1 MRRHALILFTGLCLF
16 FVTDASAQPVNFS
29 GTWVLD
35 PSRSTLLPGGGLARL
50 GDGGS
55 PGRLHITHSANGD
68 VTLLSEV
75 NESQA
80 RTYKVETESPIP
92 VSQDIDMTVTSH
104 WQGSSFIVEGQRE
117 GADIS
122 AVRRVLSLSTDGS
135 VLTIEASSTSTT
147 GTNTAVLMYTRTDTV
162 PACETWSTPCDQ

>member
-1 MRRHALILFTGLCLF
+1 MFTVLCLF
-16 FVTDASAQPVNFS
+16 FIRDASAQSVNFS

-35 PSRSTLLPGGGLARL
+35 PSRSTLLPDGGLARL

-55 PGRLHITHSANGD
+55 PNRLHITHSTNGD

-80 RTYKVETESPIP
+80 RTYKVEAESSIP
-92 VSQDIDMTVTSH
+92 VSQDIDMTVISH

-117 GADIS
+117 GANIS
-122 AVRRVLSLSTDGS
+122 AVRRVLSLSADGS
-135 VLTIEASSTSTT
+135 VLTIEASSTSTN
-147 GTNTAVLMYTRTDTV
+147 GTSTAVLMYTKTDTV
-162 PACETWSTPCDQ
+162 PACETWSTPCDP